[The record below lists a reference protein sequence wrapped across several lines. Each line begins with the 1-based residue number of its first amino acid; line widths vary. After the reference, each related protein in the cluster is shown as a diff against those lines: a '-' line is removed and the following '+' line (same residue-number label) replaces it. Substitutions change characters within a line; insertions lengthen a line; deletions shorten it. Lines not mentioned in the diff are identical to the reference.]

1 MKWLNDIRYHNHC
14 LDFDY
19 YYIQCAQHFE
29 NSRRTLFTHQT
40 NSEDDRSLKT
50 DKNAFAFIFH
60 NFFML
65 FFYTKY
71 QMKRIRNLEENN
83 EKAFNLGV
91 GGKTKFCL

>member
-19 YYIQCAQHFE
+19 YYIECAQHFE

-40 NSEDDRSLKT
+40 NSEDDRSLKRQT
-50 DKNAFAFIFH
+50 K
-60 NFFML
+60 ML
-65 FFYTKY
+65 LHLYSITFLCFFYTKY
-71 QMKRIRNLEENN
+71 RMKRIRNLEENN